1 MCFNVFQAS
10 LSLPGSPMT
19 FRRGSRIS
27 QFSWCKPSKRQS
39 APPGTVDRS
48 HDRTPLV
55 LPCLDNL
62 NFPYAD
68 DSKAVTPNS
77 DDLCNHHNTHPFYPP
92 GRRRLSSASYNSRM
106 SYDGRPNYTLAS
118 RRSSY
123 ASHYSRNS
131 YTADMDPYLRA
142 REINRR
148 EPTHFQWNF
157 PTKNN
162 RSTHPL
168 LPEVIVDKTKAEEHV
183 SICLLRL
190 IHQNGNNNHKLNDCR
205 NDQ

>member
-1 MCFNVFQAS
+1 MKYPSYSDLFLQAS

-27 QFSWCKPSKRQS
+27 QFSWCKAMKHQS
-39 APPGTVDRS
+39 APPLS

-77 DDLCNHHNTHPFYPP
+77 DDLCNQHNAPTFYPP
-92 GRRRLSSASYNSRM
+92 VRRRLSSTSYNSRM
-106 SYDGRPNYTLAS
+106 SFDTRGNFPIHS

-123 ASHYSRNS
+123 ASHNSRNS
-131 YTADMDPYLRA
+131 YTQDMDPFLRA
-142 REINRR
+142 REVSRR
-148 EPTHFQWNF
+148 EPTHFHWNA
-157 PTKNN
+157 PAKN
-162 RSTHPL
+162 RSHHPL
-168 LPEVIVDKTKAEEHV
+168 LPEVIYSKF
-183 SICLLRL
+183 R
-190 IHQNGNNNHKLNDCR
+190 
-205 NDQ
+205 